1 MEKIKQ
7 TIKELFKSIGINDI
21 KIDIKKDN
29 STKDRELLMINVLTE
44 QADFLLKDE
53 ALELNALQHILR
65 LLVLRTAPD
74 HNFIILDINNYK
86 EKRQKLLEKLA
97 EKIIKDIRKT
107 KKSIVLDPMPAYERR
122 IIHLKLAE
130 QPDIVSESTGQEP
143 ERKIVVRPYP

>member
-7 TIKELFKSIGINDI
+7 TIKELFKRIGINDI

-65 LLVLRTAPD
+65 LLVLRTTPD

>member
-7 TIKELFKSIGINDI
+7 TIKELFKRIGINDI

-29 STKDRELLMINVLTE
+29 STKDRELLMINILTE

-65 LLVLRTAPD
+65 LLVLRTVPD

>member
-7 TIKELFKSIGINDI
+7 TIKELFKRIGINDI

-65 LLVLRTAPD
+65 LLVLRTVPD